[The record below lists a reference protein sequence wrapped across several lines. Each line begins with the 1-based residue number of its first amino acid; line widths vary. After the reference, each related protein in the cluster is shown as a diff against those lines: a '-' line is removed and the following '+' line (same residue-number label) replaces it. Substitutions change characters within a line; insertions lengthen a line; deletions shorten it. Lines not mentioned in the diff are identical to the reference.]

1 MPLWTRARATRRAK
15 LAKLAYARDAS
26 ARRLRS
32 MTSAQSDDMR
42 PPHTYQLVEIL
53 PRQSLLSSPLF
64 AISTSAIVEGVG
76 CAVQTSLRNR
86 CSR

>member
-15 LAKLAYARDAS
+15 LAELAYARDAS

-42 PPHTYQLVEIL
+42 PPHTYANKRVVAALAARLGRPPQ
-53 PRQSLLSSPLF
+53 
-64 AISTSAIVEGVG
+64 
-76 CAVQTSLRNR
+76 
-86 CSR
+86 